1 MQWIEKS
8 EAWKR
13 TKSFKNSTILIW
25 FQSMPTCEIVLPGV
39 QCIPQKCVQC
49 GIWCRGI
56 LRPLLSCPHLPLLLT
71 LELIIATTSLI
82 IIIVFYI
89 CFPLSTSALA
99 RAVMIKK
106 SNFMSMNARLN

>member
-1 MQWIEKS
+1 MY
-8 EAWKR
+8 
-13 TKSFKNSTILIW
+13 
-25 FQSMPTCEIVLPGV
+25 
-39 QCIPQKCVQC
+39 PQKCAQY

-89 CFPLSTSALA
+89 CFPLSTRALA

-106 SNFMSMNARLN
+106 IKLYVYECPFELDGP